1 MKLSTILLKASS
13 GSEALLVGL
22 CVGLVMAVLM
32 MVFGFV
38 KDKVGSLSQPTRDVD
53 RSEDENDRIG

>member
-1 MKLSTILLKASS
+1 M
-13 GSEALLVGL
+13 GL